1 MNIDSNSTLESNE
14 IYNESENES
23 KNESE
28 NESENEFI
36 LNQNEN
42 DKNEKLIDNDK
53 NDNIDDEISDKNNKN
68 NKNNNNI
75 DNKEIIIQEET
86 KKIEKKI
93 CGYNKFKE
101 EIGKLDVDSFDRTSE
116 YSYETIPEIREEK
129 KLTNYLYII
138 SFIIGL
144 FLIYYFYSGNIFITI
159 IELLLNAIFP
169 YMYIVVKLFLIKG
182 ELVKKIKGI
191 ETNK

>member
-1 MNIDSNSTLESNE
+1 MNIDSDSTLESNE
-14 IYNESENES
+14 IYNESENEL
-23 KNESE
+23 
-28 NESENEFI
+28 I

-42 DKNEKLIDNDK
+42 DDDENEKLIDDDNINDDNIN
-53 NDNIDDEISDKNNKN
+53 NDNINDDINDE
-68 NKNNNNI
+68 
-75 DNKEIIIQEET
+75 EMIIQEET
-86 KKIEKKI
+86 KEKKI

-129 KLTNYLYII
+129 KSINYLYII

-169 YMYIVVKLFLIKG
+169 YIYIVIKLFLIKG

-191 ETNK
+191 KTNK

>member
-1 MNIDSNSTLESNE
+1 MNIDSDSTLESNE
-14 IYNESENES
+14 IYNESENEL
-23 KNESE
+23 
-28 NESENEFI
+28 I

-42 DKNEKLIDNDK
+42 DDDENEKLIDDDIND
-53 NDNIDDEISDKNNKN
+53 E
-68 NKNNNNI
+68 
-75 DNKEIIIQEET
+75 EMIIQEET
-86 KKIEKKI
+86 KETKEKKI

-129 KLTNYLYII
+129 KSINYLYII

-169 YMYIVVKLFLIKG
+169 YIYIVIKLFLIKG

>member
-1 MNIDSNSTLESNE
+1 MNIDSDSTLESNE
-14 IYNESENES
+14 IYNESENEL
-23 KNESE
+23 
-28 NESENEFI
+28 I

-42 DKNEKLIDNDK
+42 GDDENGENDENEKLIDD
-53 NDNIDDEISDKNNKN
+53 DNINDDINDDINDE
-68 NKNNNNI
+68 
-75 DNKEIIIQEET
+75 EIIIQEET
-86 KKIEKKI
+86 KEKKI

-129 KLTNYLYII
+129 KSINYLYII

-159 IELLLNAIFP
+159 IELLLNAFFP
-169 YMYIVVKLFLIKG
+169 YIYIFIKLFLIKG
-182 ELVKKIKGI
+182 ELVKKIKK
-191 ETNK
+191 T

>member
-1 MNIDSNSTLESNE
+1 MNIDSDSTLESNE
-14 IYNESENES
+14 IYNESENEL
-23 KNESE
+23 
-28 NESENEFI
+28 I

-42 DKNEKLIDNDK
+42 DDDENEKLIDDDIND
-53 NDNIDDEISDKNNKN
+53 E
-68 NKNNNNI
+68 
-75 DNKEIIIQEET
+75 EMIIQEET
-86 KKIEKKI
+86 KEKKI

-129 KLTNYLYII
+129 KSINYLYII

-182 ELVKKIKGI
+182 ELVKQIKGI

>member
-1 MNIDSNSTLESNE
+1 MNIDSDSTLESNE
-14 IYNESENES
+14 IYNESENEL
-23 KNESE
+23 
-28 NESENEFI
+28 I
-36 LNQNEN
+36 LNKNEN
-42 DKNEKLIDNDK
+42 DDDENEKLIDDDIND
-53 NDNIDDEISDKNNKN
+53 E
-68 NKNNNNI
+68 
-75 DNKEIIIQEET
+75 EMIIQEET
-86 KKIEKKI
+86 KEKKI

-129 KLTNYLYII
+129 KSINYLYII

>member
-1 MNIDSNSTLESNE
+1 MNIDSDSTLESNE
-14 IYNESENES
+14 IYNESENEL
-23 KNESE
+23 
-28 NESENEFI
+28 I

-42 DKNEKLIDNDK
+42 DDDENEKNEKLID
-53 NDNIDDEISDKNNKN
+53 DNINDE
-68 NKNNNNI
+68 
-75 DNKEIIIQEET
+75 EMIIQEET
-86 KKIEKKI
+86 KEKKI

-129 KLTNYLYII
+129 KSINYLYII

>member
-1 MNIDSNSTLESNE
+1 MNIDSDSTLESNE
-14 IYNESENES
+14 IYNESENEL
-23 KNESE
+23 
-28 NESENEFI
+28 I
-36 LNQNEN
+36 LNKN
-42 DKNEKLIDNDK
+42 DDDESEKLIDDDIND
-53 NDNIDDEISDKNNKN
+53 E
-68 NKNNNNI
+68 
-75 DNKEIIIQEET
+75 EMIIQEET
-86 KKIEKKI
+86 KEKKI

-129 KLTNYLYII
+129 KSINYLYII